1 MATDFAKHYL
11 PSATQ
16 AKTSWVGCQGF
27 FSMSDNK
34 NTGKAAAAAAA
45 GNKKAKA
52 TTSKAVATKSKKDL
66 QVAPAKKAEV
76 VKTDKKNAKAGNPFD
91 GVLWLLALALIV
103 AAIGGNYY
111 YTQFMMVDE
120 SSFARLGRVAI
131 VIVTILVGLALT
143 LLTST
148 GKKLVSFGRS
158 SYTELRK
165 VVWPSRNEAM
175 QTTLIVF
182 VTVCIVSVFLY
193 LCDLVFLQIVRVIT
207 I

>member
-1 MATDFAKHYL
+1 
-11 PSATQ
+11 
-16 AKTSWVGCQGF
+16 
-27 FSMSDNK
+27 MSDNK

-52 TTSKAVATKSKKDL
+52 TTSKAVATKSKK
-66 QVAPAKKAEV
+66 AEV
-76 VKTDKKNAKAGNPFD
+76 VKADKKSVKAGNPFD
-91 GVLWLLALALIV
+91 GVLWLLALVLIV

-165 VVWPSRNEAM
+165 VVWPTRNEAM